1 MDIQVPAA
9 VLDKFDSEFKCFM
22 DADTLGVDLNL
33 LQYAVWLRTRIE
45 TDAALL
51 LLLHSRQVTVTH
63 FDRDN
68 PANSTLDRIV
78 EVKQ

>member
-1 MDIQVPAA
+1 MDIQVPAS

-22 DADTLGVDLNL
+22 DAETSGVNLDL
-33 LQYAVWLRTRIE
+33 LQYAVWLRNRIE

-63 FDRDN
+63 FDRDD
-68 PANSTLDRIV
+68 PAASTLDRIV
-78 EVKQ
+78 EVRQ